1 MVEYYSD
8 NEGPSPS
15 VGEVVHHEK
24 YPSMDTIP
32 VCITNAVETRPA
44 RYARMRTIAVGNTPT
59 TTPVIDYDPRYRRV
73 WVSCAT
79 NNVQFGT
86 ASQLKANS
94 PDGFILNS
102 GGTPIPWEGFDEE
115 PIYAM
120 AVTGTATISLRFE
133 FWAD

>member
-1 MVEYYSD
+1 MDYE
-8 NEGPSPS
+8 EGPSPS
-15 VGEVVHHEK
+15 VADVVHKERRGVK
-24 YPSMDTIP
+24 PIP
-32 VCITNAVETRPA
+32 VYVCEPVETRPA
-44 RYARMRTIAVGNTPT
+44 RYARMRTIALTTTPSA
-59 TTPVIDYDPRYRRV
+59 TPVIDYDPRYRRV

-79 NNVQFGT
+79 NAVQFGT

-94 PDGFILNS
+94 PDGFIMNA

-120 AVTGTATISLRFE
+120 AVTGTATVSLRLE